1 MSRRKI
7 TPDTSPGRAPT
18 IAPNVASA
26 ATPAAGLGTAPAIE
40 MHGIT
45 RVFEGS
51 ERAVLDHLDLV
62 VERGEFLAIIGPSG
76 SGKSTLL
83 NAIGLLDT
91 PTSGTYSLFGKNT
104 EGLSDRERDEMR
116 RDHLGFIFQS
126 SNMLLD
132 ETSTTNASMG
142 LRVQG
147 VPYGE
152 RLQRTEETL
161 EFLGLSDRASI
172 RTRYLSGGEKQRC
185 AIARAL
191 ATRPP
196 LILADEPTGNL
207 DSHNSAKVIEI
218 LQRINATGCT
228 VLVITHDPE
237 VAAAARRV
245 IRIED
250 GQLHEQSRAD
260 LVIRIEDGQLHEQ
273 SRADLATVPV
283 AEVPVAEA
291 VPATTDTPAEATVG
305 APVDAPATLAVGEK
319 PATHRRGSF
328 LTDDSIEAISAL
340 TSRPL
345 RTLLLGLSFALGV
358 GGLISASGMSESASY
373 QVNQRLLGS
382 EQSTLYISDRDN
394 DQNMLGTY
402 RQGESAQNVADRI
415 SALDYVKNT
424 GFVSS
429 VAPADVRITRFSPYE
444 DEPKTAIGLSSTSKT
459 RLEQIGARMNP
470 ETLRALEQMN
480 STLTQQNVADRERAE
495 QLSGAIVSVSAARAL
510 GIIPEDKAA
519 DNATTEPRPGELPA
533 VEYGIKLGGLPQV
546 APGVSIWVEGQ
557 LMPVIGLFD
566 PGNSGYEFRN
576 TVIVSPG
583 TLQRTGRGQ
592 VTYIAETERGY
603 GKAVAKAIP
612 LTLKPA
618 EPSQINVETP
628 SDLQSLRAS
637 IASDLGLYVGVL
649 SGILLVLASL
659 SAATAMYLSVQS
671 RTAEIALR
679 RAIGSSKWLIA
690 RIFLMEGVML
700 GVLGGSIGACS
711 GMIATIIL
719 SLVQGWQ
726 AVLSPGFVVLGVGV
740 GALTG
745 LVSSAYPAWV
755 ASRKS
760 PADAMRG

>member
-1 MSRRKI
+1 MR
-7 TPDTSPGRAPT
+7 
-18 IAPNVASA
+18 
-26 ATPAAGLGTAPAIE
+26 
-40 MHGIT
+40 GIT

-51 ERAVLDHLDLV
+51 DRPVLDHLDLV

-147 VPYGE
+147 VPYSE

-250 GQLHEQSRAD
+250 GQLHEQS
-260 LVIRIEDGQLHEQ
+260 H
-273 SRADLATVPV
+273 ADLATVPV
-283 AEVPVAEA
+283 AEVPIA
-291 VPATTDTPAEATVG
+291 TDTQAEATVG
-305 APVDAPATLAVGEK
+305 APVDASASLAPGEK

-480 STLTQQNVADRERAE
+480 STLTQQNVADRERSE

-546 APGVSIWVEGQ
+546 APGVSIWVDGQ
-557 LMPVIGLFD
+557 LMPVVGLFD

>member
-1 MSRRKI
+1 MSRRKR
-7 TPDTSPGRAPT
+7 TPDASPGRAPT
-18 IAPNVASA
+18 VAPNVASA

-40 MHGIT
+40 MRGIT
-45 RVFEGS
+45 RIFEGS
-51 ERAVLDHLDLV
+51 DRPVLDRLDLV

-147 VPYGE
+147 VPYSE

-250 GQLHEQSRAD
+250 GRLHEQSRAD
-260 LVIRIEDGQLHEQ
+260 
-273 SRADLATVPV
+273 SATVPAAGAV
-283 AEVPVAEA
+283 SAATDIPTEA
-291 VPATTDTPAEATVG
+291 PVG
-305 APVDAPATLAVGEK
+305 APATFAPGEK

-444 DEPKTAIGLSSTSKT
+444 DEPKTAIGLNSTSKT

-480 STLTQQNVADRERAE
+480 STLTQENVADRQRAE

-546 APGVSIWVEGQ
+546 APGVSIWVDGQ

-576 TVIVSPG
+576 SVIVSPG
-583 TLQRTGRGQ
+583 ALQRTGRGQ

-612 LTLKPA
+612 LALKPA

-726 AVLSPGFVVLGVGV
+726 AILSPGFVVLGVGV

>member
-1 MSRRKI
+1 MSRRNRI
-7 TPDTSPGRAPT
+7 PERAPDGMT
-18 IAPNVASA
+18 APRIRGE
-26 ATPAAGLGTAPAIE
+26 AAGLDVALDTMSTTAPNTAPAIE

-51 ERAVLDHLDLV
+51 ERAILDHLDLV

-207 DSHNSAKVIEI
+207 DSHNSDKVIEI

-260 LVIRIEDGQLHEQ
+260 L
-273 SRADLATVPV
+273 ATVPV
-283 AEVPVAEA
+283 AEVPSTEVAPVA
-291 VPATTDTPAEATVG
+291 TDTPAEATVG
-305 APVDAPATLAVGEK
+305 ASASLAPGEK

-480 STLTQQNVADRERAE
+480 STLTQQNVADRERSE

-510 GIIPEDKAA
+510 GILPEDKAA

>member
-1 MSRRKI
+1 MSRRKR
-7 TPDTSPGRAPT
+7 TPDASPGRAPT
-18 IAPNVASA
+18 VAPNVASA

-51 ERAVLDHLDLV
+51 ERAVLDRLDLV

-147 VPYGE
+147 VPYSE

-250 GQLHEQSRAD
+250 GR
-260 LVIRIEDGQLHEQ
+260 LHEQ

-283 AEVPVAEA
+283 AEVVPVAQ
-291 VPATTDTPAEATVG
+291 DS
-305 APVDAPATLAVGEK
+305 PVDASASLAPGEK

-480 STLTQQNVADRERAE
+480 STLTQQNVADRERSE

-510 GIIPEDKAA
+510 GILPEDKAA

-533 VEYGIKLGGLPQV
+533 VDYGIKLGGLPQV
-546 APGVSIWVEGQ
+546 APGVSIWVDGQ
-557 LMPVIGLFD
+557 LMPVVGLFD

>member
-18 IAPNVASA
+18 VAPNVAST

-250 GQLHEQSRAD
+250 GR
-260 LVIRIEDGQLHEQ
+260 LHEQ

-283 AEVPVAEA
+283 AEAVPVA
-291 VPATTDTPAEATVG
+291 TDTPAEATVG
-305 APVDAPATLAVGEK
+305 APVDATTSLAPGEK

-480 STLTQQNVADRERAE
+480 STLTQQNVADRERSE

-546 APGVSIWVEGQ
+546 APGVSIWVDGQ
-557 LMPVIGLFD
+557 LMPVVGLFD

-592 VTYIAETERGY
+592 VTYITETERGY

>member
-1 MSRRKI
+1 MSRRKR
-7 TPDTSPGRAPT
+7 TPDASPGRAPT
-18 IAPNVASA
+18 VAPNVASA

-51 ERAVLDHLDLV
+51 ERAVLDRLDLV

-147 VPYGE
+147 VPYSE

-250 GQLHEQSRAD
+250 GR
-260 LVIRIEDGQLHEQ
+260 LHEQ

-283 AEVPVAEA
+283 AEVVPVAQ
-291 VPATTDTPAEATVG
+291 DS
-305 APVDAPATLAVGEK
+305 PVDASASLAPGEK

-480 STLTQQNVADRERAE
+480 STLTQQNVADRERSE

-510 GIIPEDKAA
+510 GILPEDKAA

-546 APGVSIWVEGQ
+546 APGVSIWVDGQ
-557 LMPVIGLFD
+557 LMPVVGLFD

>member
-250 GQLHEQSRAD
+250 GRLHEQSRAD
-260 LVIRIEDGQLHEQ
+260 
-273 SRADLATVPV
+273 SAT
-283 AEVPVAEA
+283 VPVAEA
-291 VPATTDTPAEATVG
+291 VPAATDTPAEATVG
-305 APVDAPATLAVGEK
+305 APVDAPAGLAPGEK

>member
-7 TPDTSPGRAPT
+7 TPDTSPERAPT
-18 IAPNVASA
+18 VAPNVASA

-45 RVFEGS
+45 RIFEGS

-147 VPYGE
+147 VPYSE

-250 GQLHEQSRAD
+250 GR
-260 LVIRIEDGQLHEQ
+260 LHEQ

-283 AEVPVAEA
+283 AEA
-291 VPATTDTPAEATVG
+291 VPAATDTPAEATVG
-305 APVDAPATLAVGEK
+305 APVDASASLAPGEK

-480 STLTQQNVADRERAE
+480 STLTQQNVADRERSE

-533 VEYGIKLGGLPQV
+533 VDYGIKLGGLPQV

>member
-1 MSRRKI
+1 MSRRNRI
-7 TPDTSPGRAPT
+7 PERAPDAMT
-18 IAPNVASA
+18 APRIRGDAAEHDVALD
-26 ATPAAGLGTAPAIE
+26 TMPNTAPAIE
-40 MHGIT
+40 MRGIT
-45 RVFEGS
+45 RIFEGS
-51 ERAVLDHLDLV
+51 ERPVLDHLDLV

-104 EGLSDRERDEMR
+104 EGLSDRERDEIR

-132 ETSTTNASMG
+132 ETSMTNASMG

-147 VPYGE
+147 VPYSE

-250 GQLHEQSRAD
+250 GRLHEQSRAD
-260 LVIRIEDGQLHEQ
+260 
-273 SRADLATVPV
+273 SATVPV
-283 AEVPVAEA
+283 AEVVPVAA
-291 VPATTDTPAEATVG
+291 DTPAEATVD
-305 APVDAPATLAVGEK
+305 APVSLAPGEK
-319 PATHRRGSF
+319 PASHRRGSF

-394 DQNMLGTY
+394 DQNVLGTY

-480 STLTQQNVADRERAE
+480 STLTRENVADRERAE

-519 DNATTEPRPGELPA
+519 DNATTEPRPGELPT

-546 APGVSIWVEGQ
+546 APGVSIWVDGQ

-583 TLQRTGRGQ
+583 KLQRTGRGQ

-726 AVLSPGFVVLGVGV
+726 AILSPGFVVLGVGV

>member
-1 MSRRKI
+1 MSRHHGI
-7 TPDTSPGRAPT
+7 PERAPDGMT
-18 IAPNVASA
+18 APQVRGEAAGLDTAPNIAPN
-26 ATPAAGLGTAPAIE
+26 TDPNTAPAIE

-51 ERAVLDHLDLV
+51 DRPVLDRLDLV

-147 VPYGE
+147 VPYSE

-250 GQLHEQSRAD
+250 GRLHEQSRAD
-260 LVIRIEDGQLHEQ
+260 
-273 SRADLATVPV
+273 SATVPA
-283 AEVPVAEA
+283 AEVVSAA
-291 VPATTDTPAEATVG
+291 TDT
-305 APVDAPATLAVGEK
+305 PVDAPASLAPGEK

-444 DEPKTAIGLSSTSKT
+444 DEPKTAISLSSTSKT

-480 STLTQQNVADRERAE
+480 ATLTQENVADRERSE

-546 APGVSIWVEGQ
+546 APGVSIWVDGQ

-576 TVIVSPG
+576 SVIVSPG

-612 LTLKPA
+612 LALKPA

>member
-1 MSRRKI
+1 MSRRKR
-7 TPDTSPGRAPT
+7 TPDASPGRAPT
-18 IAPNVASA
+18 VAPNVASA

-40 MHGIT
+40 MRGIT
-45 RVFEGS
+45 RIFEGS
-51 ERAVLDHLDLV
+51 DRPVLDRLDLV

-147 VPYGE
+147 VPYSE

-250 GQLHEQSRAD
+250 GRLHEQSRSD
-260 LVIRIEDGQLHEQ
+260 SV
-273 SRADLATVPV
+273 TVPFT
-283 AEVPVAEA
+283 EV
-291 VPATTDTPAEATVG
+291 VPAATDT
-305 APVDAPATLAVGEK
+305 PVDAPASLAPGEK

-444 DEPKTAIGLSSTSKT
+444 DEPKTAISLNSTSKT

-480 STLTQQNVADRERAE
+480 STLTQENVADRERSE

-519 DNATTEPRPGELPA
+519 DNATTEPRPGELPT

-546 APGVSIWVEGQ
+546 APGVSIWVDGQ

-576 TVIVSPG
+576 SVIVSPG

-612 LTLKPA
+612 LALKPA

-726 AVLSPGFVVLGVGV
+726 AILSPGFVVLGVGV

>member
-1 MSRRKI
+1 MSRRKR
-7 TPDTSPGRAPT
+7 TPDASPGRAPT
-18 IAPNVASA
+18 VAPNVASA

-40 MHGIT
+40 MRGIT
-45 RVFEGS
+45 RIFEGS

-250 GQLHEQSRAD
+250 GRLHEQSRAD
-260 LVIRIEDGQLHEQ
+260 
-273 SRADLATVPV
+273 SAT
-283 AEVPVAEA
+283 VPVAEA
-291 VPATTDTPAEATVG
+291 VPVATDTPAETTVG
-305 APVDAPATLAVGEK
+305 APVDASASLAPGEK

-480 STLTQQNVADRERAE
+480 STLTQQNVADRERSE

-510 GIIPEDKAA
+510 GILPEDKAA

-612 LTLKPA
+612 LALKPA

>member
-1 MSRRKI
+1 MSRRKR
-7 TPDTSPGRAPT
+7 TPDASPGRAPT
-18 IAPNVASA
+18 VAPNVASA

-51 ERAVLDHLDLV
+51 ERAVLDRLDLV

-260 LVIRIEDGQLHEQ
+260 
-273 SRADLATVPV
+273 SAT
-283 AEVPVAEA
+283 APVAEA
-291 VPATTDTPAEATVG
+291 VPVAGDTPAEATVG
-305 APVDAPATLAVGEK
+305 APVDATTSLAPGEK

-533 VEYGIKLGGLPQV
+533 VDYGIKLGGLPQV

>member
-1 MSRRKI
+1 MSRRKR
-7 TPDTSPGRAPT
+7 TPDASPGRAPT
-18 IAPNVASA
+18 VAPNVASA

-40 MHGIT
+40 MRGIT
-45 RVFEGS
+45 RIFEGS
-51 ERAVLDHLDLV
+51 DRPVLDRLDLV

-147 VPYGE
+147 VPYSE

-250 GQLHEQSRAD
+250 GRLHEQSRAD
-260 LVIRIEDGQLHEQ
+260 
-273 SRADLATVPV
+273 SATVPA
-283 AEVPVAEA
+283 AEVVSAA
-291 VPATTDTPAEATVG
+291 TDTPVG
-305 APVDAPATLAVGEK
+305 APATFAPGEK

-444 DEPKTAIGLSSTSKT
+444 DEPKTAIGLNSTSKT

-480 STLTQQNVADRERAE
+480 STLTQENVADRERSE

-519 DNATTEPRPGELPA
+519 DNATTEPRPGELPT

-546 APGVSIWVEGQ
+546 APGVSIWVDGQ

-576 TVIVSPG
+576 SVIVSPG

-612 LTLKPA
+612 LALKPA

>member
-1 MSRRKI
+1 MSRRKR
-7 TPDTSPGRAPT
+7 TPDASPGRAPT
-18 IAPNVASA
+18 VAPNVASA

-250 GQLHEQSRAD
+250 GRLHEQSRAD
-260 LVIRIEDGQLHEQ
+260 SAAV
-273 SRADLATVPV
+273 SV
-283 AEVPVAEA
+283 AEVVPV
-291 VPATTDTPAEATVG
+291 VQDSPA
-305 APVDAPATLAVGEK
+305 DAPTSLAPGEK

-480 STLTQQNVADRERAE
+480 STLTQQNVADRERSE

-519 DNATTEPRPGELPA
+519 DNATTEPRPGEMP
-533 VEYGIKLGGLPQV
+533 VVDYGIKLGGLPQV
-546 APGVSIWVEGQ
+546 APGVSIWVDGQ

>member
-1 MSRRKI
+1 MSRHKI
-7 TPDTSPGRAPT
+7 TPDASPGRAPT
-18 IAPNVASA
+18 VAPNVASA

-40 MHGIT
+40 MRGIT
-45 RVFEGS
+45 RIFEGS
-51 ERAVLDHLDLV
+51 DRPVLDRLDLV

-147 VPYGE
+147 VPYSE

-250 GQLHEQSRAD
+250 GRLHEQSRTD
-260 LVIRIEDGQLHEQ
+260 
-273 SRADLATVPV
+273 SATVPV
-283 AEVPVAEA
+283 AEV
-291 VPATTDTPAEATVG
+291 VPAVADT
-305 APVDAPATLAVGEK
+305 PVDAPAPVDAAASLAPGEK

-444 DEPKTAIGLSSTSKT
+444 DEPKTAIGLNSTSKT

-480 STLTQQNVADRERAE
+480 STLTQENVADRERSE

-519 DNATTEPRPGELPA
+519 DNATTEPRPGELPT

-546 APGVSIWVEGQ
+546 APGVSIWVDGQ

-576 TVIVSPG
+576 SVIVSPG
-583 TLQRTGRGQ
+583 TLQRTGREQ

-612 LTLKPA
+612 LALKPA

-726 AVLSPGFVVLGVGV
+726 AILSPGFVVLGVGV

>member
-18 IAPNVASA
+18 VAPNVASA

-45 RVFEGS
+45 RIFEGS

-147 VPYGE
+147 VPYSE

-250 GQLHEQSRAD
+250 GRLHEQSRTD
-260 LVIRIEDGQLHEQ
+260 
-273 SRADLATVPV
+273 SATVPV
-283 AEVPVAEA
+283 AEAVSSVA
-291 VPATTDTPAEATVG
+291 DTPAEATV
-305 APVDAPATLAVGEK
+305 DAPASLAPGEK

-444 DEPKTAIGLSSTSKT
+444 DEPKTAIGLSSASKT

-519 DNATTEPRPGELPA
+519 DNATAEPRPGEMP
-533 VEYGIKLGGLPQV
+533 VVDYGIKLGGLPQV
-546 APGVSIWVEGQ
+546 APGVSIWVDGQ

>member
-1 MSRRKI
+1 MSRHHGI
-7 TPDTSPGRAPT
+7 PERAPDGMT
-18 IAPNVASA
+18 APQVRGEAAGLDTAPNIAPN
-26 ATPAAGLGTAPAIE
+26 TDPNTAPAIE
-40 MHGIT
+40 MRGIT
-45 RVFEGS
+45 RIFEGS
-51 ERAVLDHLDLV
+51 DRPVLDRLDLV

-250 GQLHEQSRAD
+250 GRLHEQSRAD
-260 LVIRIEDGQLHEQ
+260 
-273 SRADLATVPV
+273 SATVPLT
-283 AEVPVAEA
+283 EVVSAA
-291 VPATTDTPAEATVG
+291 TDT
-305 APVDAPATLAVGEK
+305 PVDAPASLAPGEK

-480 STLTQQNVADRERAE
+480 ATLTQENVADRERSE

-546 APGVSIWVEGQ
+546 APGVSIWVDGQ
-557 LMPVIGLFD
+557 LMPVVGLFD

-576 TVIVSPG
+576 SVIVSPG

>member
-1 MSRRKI
+1 
-7 TPDTSPGRAPT
+7 
-18 IAPNVASA
+18 
-26 ATPAAGLGTAPAIE
+26 

-147 VPYGE
+147 VPYSE

-245 IRIED
+245 IRIGD

-260 LVIRIEDGQLHEQ
+260 
-273 SRADLATVPV
+273 SATVPV
-283 AEVPVAEA
+283 AEVA
-291 VPATTDTPAEATVG
+291 TDTPAEATVDASAG
-305 APVDAPATLAVGEK
+305 LAPGEK

-480 STLTQQNVADRERAE
+480 SPLTLQNVADRERAE

-519 DNATTEPRPGELPA
+519 DNATAEPRPGEMP
-533 VEYGIKLGGLPQV
+533 VVDYGIKLGGLPQV
-546 APGVSIWVEGQ
+546 APGVSIWVDGQ

>member
-7 TPDTSPGRAPT
+7 TPERAPDGMT
-18 IAPNVASA
+18 APHGRGEA
-26 ATPAAGLGTAPAIE
+26 AVLNAVPGTAPAIE
-40 MHGIT
+40 MRGIT

-147 VPYGE
+147 VPYSE

-260 LVIRIEDGQLHEQ
+260 L
-273 SRADLATVPV
+273 AT
-283 AEVPVAEA
+283 VPVAEA
-291 VPATTDTPAEATVG
+291 VPVATDTPAEATVG
-305 APVDAPATLAVGEK
+305 APVDATTSLAPGEK

-480 STLTQQNVADRERAE
+480 STLTQQNVADRERSE

-533 VEYGIKLGGLPQV
+533 VDYGIKLGGLPQV

-557 LMPVIGLFD
+557 LMPVVGLFD

>member
-250 GQLHEQSRAD
+250 GRLHEQSRAD
-260 LVIRIEDGQLHEQ
+260 
-273 SRADLATVPV
+273 SAAVPV
-283 AEVPVAEA
+283 V
-291 VPATTDTPAEATVG
+291 TDAPAEATV
-305 APVDAPATLAVGEK
+305 DAPANAPANLAPGEK
-319 PATHRRGSF
+319 PASHRRGSF

-480 STLTQQNVADRERAE
+480 STLTQQNVADRERSE

-533 VEYGIKLGGLPQV
+533 VDYGIKLGGLPQV

>member
-18 IAPNVASA
+18 VAPNVASA

-45 RVFEGS
+45 RIFEGS
-51 ERAVLDHLDLV
+51 ERAVLDRLDLV

-147 VPYGE
+147 VPYSE

-260 LVIRIEDGQLHEQ
+260 L
-273 SRADLATVPV
+273 ATVPV
-283 AEVPVAEA
+283 AEVPSTEVAPVA
-291 VPATTDTPAEATVG
+291 TDTPAEATVG
-305 APVDAPATLAVGEK
+305 ASAGLAPGEK

-480 STLTQQNVADRERAE
+480 STLTQQNVADRERSE

>member
-1 MSRRKI
+1 MSRRKR
-7 TPDTSPGRAPT
+7 TPDASPGRAPT
-18 IAPNVASA
+18 VAPNVASA

-40 MHGIT
+40 MRGIT
-45 RVFEGS
+45 RIFEGS
-51 ERAVLDHLDLV
+51 DRPVLDRLDLV

-250 GQLHEQSRAD
+250 GRLHEQSRAD
-260 LVIRIEDGQLHEQ
+260 
-273 SRADLATVPV
+273 SATVPV
-283 AEVPVAEA
+283 AEV
-291 VPATTDTPAEATVG
+291 VPAVADT
-305 APVDAPATLAVGEK
+305 PVDAPAPVDAAASLAPGEK
-319 PATHRRGSF
+319 PAAHRRGSF

-402 RQGESAQNVADRI
+402 RQGESAQNVADHI

-480 STLTQQNVADRERAE
+480 STLTQQNVADRERSE

-510 GIIPEDKAA
+510 GILPEDKAA

-533 VEYGIKLGGLPQV
+533 VDYGIKLGGLPQV
-546 APGVSIWVEGQ
+546 APGVSIWVDGQ
-557 LMPVIGLFD
+557 LMPVVGLFD

>member
-1 MSRRKI
+1 MSRHKR
-7 TPDTSPGRAPT
+7 TPDASPGRAPT
-18 IAPNVASA
+18 VAPNVASA

-51 ERAVLDHLDLV
+51 ERAVLDRLDLV

-147 VPYGE
+147 VPYSE

-250 GQLHEQSRAD
+250 GR
-260 LVIRIEDGQLHEQ
+260 LHEQ

-283 AEVPVAEA
+283 AEVVPVAQDN
-291 VPATTDTPAEATVG
+291 PA
-305 APVDAPATLAVGEK
+305 DAPAGLAPGEK

-444 DEPKTAIGLSSTSKT
+444 DEPKTAISLSSTSKT

-480 STLTQQNVADRERAE
+480 STLTQQNVADRERSE

-519 DNATTEPRPGELPA
+519 DNATTEPRPGEMP
-533 VEYGIKLGGLPQV
+533 VVDYGIKLGGLPQV
-546 APGVSIWVEGQ
+546 APGVSIWVDGQ
-557 LMPVIGLFD
+557 LMPVVGLFD
-566 PGNSGYEFRN
+566 PGNGGYEFRN
-576 TVIVSPG
+576 SVIVSPG
-583 TLQRTGRGQ
+583 KLQRTGRGQ
-592 VTYIAETERGY
+592 VTYITETERGY

>member
-18 IAPNVASA
+18 VAPNVASA

-250 GQLHEQSRAD
+250 GRLHEQSRAD
-260 LVIRIEDGQLHEQ
+260 
-273 SRADLATVPV
+273 SATVPLT
-283 AEVPVAEA
+283 EVVSAA
-291 VPATTDTPAEATVG
+291 TDT
-305 APVDAPATLAVGEK
+305 PVDAPASLAPGEK

-480 STLTQQNVADRERAE
+480 STLTQENDADRERSE

-519 DNATTEPRPGELPA
+519 DNATTEPRPGELPT
-533 VEYGIKLGGLPQV
+533 VDYGIKLGGLPQV
-546 APGVSIWVEGQ
+546 APGVSIWVDGQ

-576 TVIVSPG
+576 SVIVSPG

-612 LTLKPA
+612 LALKPA

>member
-1 MSRRKI
+1 MSRRKR
-7 TPDTSPGRAPT
+7 TPDASPGRAPT
-18 IAPNVASA
+18 VAPNVASA

-45 RVFEGS
+45 RIFEGS
-51 ERAVLDHLDLV
+51 ERAVLDNLDLV

-250 GQLHEQSRAD
+250 GR
-260 LVIRIEDGQLHEQ
+260 LHEQ

-283 AEVPVAEA
+283 AEVPVAEVPVAEA
-291 VPATTDTPAEATVG
+291 VSAATDTPAEATVG
-305 APVDAPATLAVGEK
+305 APVDASASLAPGEK

-519 DNATTEPRPGELPA
+519 DNATTEPRPGEMP
-533 VEYGIKLGGLPQV
+533 VVDYGIKLGGLPQV
-546 APGVSIWVEGQ
+546 APGVSIWVDGK

>member
-45 RVFEGS
+45 RIFEGS

-147 VPYGE
+147 VPYSE

-250 GQLHEQSRAD
+250 GRLHEQSRTDSA
-260 LVIRIEDGQLHEQ
+260 V
-273 SRADLATVPV
+273 VPV
-283 AEVPVAEA
+283 V
-291 VPATTDTPAEATVG
+291 TDAPAEATV
-305 APVDAPATLAVGEK
+305 DAPANAPANLAPGEK
-319 PATHRRGSF
+319 PASHRRGSF

-480 STLTQQNVADRERAE
+480 STLTLQNVADRERAE

-519 DNATTEPRPGELPA
+519 DNATTEPRPGEMP
-533 VEYGIKLGGLPQV
+533 VVDYGIKLGGMPQV
-546 APGVSIWVEGQ
+546 APGVSIWVDGQ

>member
-1 MSRRKI
+1 MSRRKR
-7 TPDTSPGRAPT
+7 TPDASPGRAPT
-18 IAPNVASA
+18 VAPNVASA

-250 GQLHEQSRAD
+250 GRLHEQSRAD
-260 LVIRIEDGQLHEQ
+260 
-273 SRADLATVPV
+273 SATVSV
-283 AEVPVAEA
+283 AEVVPV
-291 VPATTDTPAEATVG
+291 VQDSPA
-305 APVDAPATLAVGEK
+305 DAPTSLAPGEK

-480 STLTQQNVADRERAE
+480 STLTQQNVADRERSE

-519 DNATTEPRPGELPA
+519 DNATTEPRPGEMP
-533 VEYGIKLGGLPQV
+533 VVDYGIKLGGLPQV
-546 APGVSIWVEGQ
+546 APGVSIWVDGQ

>member
-1 MSRRKI
+1 MSRRKR
-7 TPDTSPGRAPT
+7 TPDASPGRAPT
-18 IAPNVASA
+18 VAPNVASA

-51 ERAVLDHLDLV
+51 ERAVLDRLDLV

-147 VPYGE
+147 VPYSE

-250 GQLHEQSRAD
+250 GRLHEQSRAD
-260 LVIRIEDGQLHEQ
+260 
-273 SRADLATVPV
+273 SAT
-283 AEVPVAEA
+283 VPVAEA
-291 VPATTDTPAEATVG
+291 VPVATDTPAEATVG
-305 APVDAPATLAVGEK
+305 APVDATTSLAPGEK

-480 STLTQQNVADRERAE
+480 STLTQQNVADRERSE

-546 APGVSIWVEGQ
+546 APGVSIWVDGQ
-557 LMPVIGLFD
+557 LMPVVGLFD

>member
-7 TPDTSPGRAPT
+7 TPERAPDGMT
-18 IAPNVASA
+18 APHGRGEA
-26 ATPAAGLGTAPAIE
+26 AVLNAVPGTAPAIE
-40 MHGIT
+40 MRGIT

-51 ERAVLDHLDLV
+51 ERPVLDHLDLV

-147 VPYGE
+147 VPYSE

-250 GQLHEQSRAD
+250 GRLHEQGRTDS
-260 LVIRIEDGQLHEQ
+260 V
-273 SRADLATVPV
+273 TVPV
-283 AEVPVAEA
+283 AEVVSSVA
-291 VPATTDTPAEATVG
+291 DTPAEATV
-305 APVDAPATLAVGEK
+305 DAPANAPASLAPGEK
-319 PATHRRGSF
+319 PAAHRRGSF

-557 LMPVIGLFD
+557 LMPVVGLFD

-690 RIFLMEGVML
+690 RIFLMEGFML

>member
-7 TPDTSPGRAPT
+7 TPERAPDGMT
-18 IAPNVASA
+18 APHSRGE
-26 ATPAAGLGTAPAIE
+26 AAGLEAMPNTAPAIE
-40 MHGIT
+40 MRGIT
-45 RVFEGS
+45 RIFEGS

-250 GQLHEQSRAD
+250 GRLHEQGRTDS
-260 LVIRIEDGQLHEQ
+260 
-273 SRADLATVPV
+273 V
-283 AEVPVAEA
+283 AVSV
-291 VPATTDTPAEATVG
+291 VTDTPAEATV
-305 APVDAPATLAVGEK
+305 DAPANAPVSLAPGEK

-444 DEPKTAIGLSSTSKT
+444 DEPKTAIGLSSASKT

-480 STLTQQNVADRERAE
+480 STLTLQNVADRERAE

-519 DNATTEPRPGELPA
+519 DNATAEPRPGEMP
-533 VEYGIKLGGLPQV
+533 VVDYGIKLGGLPQV
-546 APGVSIWVEGQ
+546 APGVSIWVDGQ

>member
-18 IAPNVASA
+18 VAPNVASA

-260 LVIRIEDGQLHEQ
+260 L
-273 SRADLATVPV
+273 ATVPV
-283 AEVPVAEA
+283 AEVPIA
-291 VPATTDTPAEATVG
+291 TDTQAEATVG
-305 APVDAPATLAVGEK
+305 APVDATTSLAPGEK

-480 STLTQQNVADRERAE
+480 STLTQQNVADRERSE

-546 APGVSIWVEGQ
+546 APGVSIWVDGQ
-557 LMPVIGLFD
+557 LMPVVGLFD

-592 VTYIAETERGY
+592 VTYITETERGY

>member
-1 MSRRKI
+1 MSRHHGI
-7 TPDTSPGRAPT
+7 PERAPDDMT
-18 IAPNVASA
+18 TPQGRGEAAGLDTVPNIAPN
-26 ATPAAGLGTAPAIE
+26 TDPNTAPAIE

-45 RVFEGS
+45 RIFEGS
-51 ERAVLDHLDLV
+51 DRPVLDHLDLV

-250 GQLHEQSRAD
+250 GRLHEQSRAD
-260 LVIRIEDGQLHEQ
+260 
-273 SRADLATVPV
+273 SATVPV
-283 AEVPVAEA
+283 AEVVSAA
-291 VPATTDTPAEATVG
+291 TDTPTEAPVG
-305 APVDAPATLAVGEK
+305 APVGAPASLAPGEK

-519 DNATTEPRPGELPA
+519 DNATTEPRPGELPT
-533 VEYGIKLGGLPQV
+533 VDYGIKLGGLPQV
-546 APGVSIWVEGQ
+546 APGVSIWVDGQ
-557 LMPVIGLFD
+557 LMPVVGLFD

-576 TVIVSPG
+576 SVIVSPG

-592 VTYIAETERGY
+592 VTYITETERGY

-612 LTLKPA
+612 LALKPA

-726 AVLSPGFVVLGVGV
+726 AILSPGFVVLGVGV

>member
-1 MSRRKI
+1 MSHRKI

-40 MHGIT
+40 MRGIT
-45 RVFEGS
+45 RIFEGS

-250 GQLHEQSRAD
+250 GRLHEQGRTDS
-260 LVIRIEDGQLHEQ
+260 
-273 SRADLATVPV
+273 ATVPV
-283 AEVPVAEA
+283 AEVVSSVA
-291 VPATTDTPAEATVG
+291 DTPAEATV
-305 APVDAPATLAVGEK
+305 DAPANAPASLAPGEK
-319 PATHRRGSF
+319 PASHRRGSF

-444 DEPKTAIGLSSTSKT
+444 DEPKTAIGLSSASKT

-480 STLTQQNVADRERAE
+480 STLTLQNVADRERAE

-519 DNATTEPRPGELPA
+519 DNATAEPRPGEMP
-533 VEYGIKLGGLPQV
+533 VVDYGIKLGGLPQV
-546 APGVSIWVEGQ
+546 APGVSIWVDGQ
-557 LMPVIGLFD
+557 LMPVIGFFD

>member
-147 VPYGE
+147 VPYSE

-260 LVIRIEDGQLHEQ
+260 L
-273 SRADLATVPV
+273 AT
-283 AEVPVAEA
+283 VPVAEA
-291 VPATTDTPAEATVG
+291 VPVATDTPAETTVG
-305 APVDAPATLAVGEK
+305 APVDASASLAPGEK

-480 STLTQQNVADRERAE
+480 STLTQQNVADRERSE

-510 GIIPEDKAA
+510 GILPEDKAA

-533 VEYGIKLGGLPQV
+533 VDYGIKLGGLPQV
-546 APGVSIWVEGQ
+546 APGVSIWVDGQ

>member
-1 MSRRKI
+1 MSRRKR
-7 TPDTSPGRAPT
+7 TPDASPGRAPT
-18 IAPNVASA
+18 VAPNVASA

-260 LVIRIEDGQLHEQ
+260 L
-273 SRADLATVPV
+273 ATVPV
-283 AEVPVAEA
+283 AEVPSTEVAPVA
-291 VPATTDTPAEATVG
+291 TDTPVEATVG
-305 APVDAPATLAVGEK
+305 APAGLAPGEK
-319 PATHRRGSF
+319 TATHRRGSF

-519 DNATTEPRPGELPA
+519 DNATTEPRPGEMP
-533 VEYGIKLGGLPQV
+533 VVDYGIKLGGLPQV
-546 APGVSIWVEGQ
+546 APGVSIWVDGQ

-576 TVIVSPG
+576 MVIVSPG

>member
-1 MSRRKI
+1 MSRRNRISK
-7 TPDTSPGRAPT
+7 RAPDGVT
-18 IAPNVASA
+18 
-26 ATPAAGLGTAPAIE
+26 TPRIRGEAAGLDVAPNTAPNTAPAIE

-147 VPYGE
+147 VPYSE

-250 GQLHEQSRAD
+250 GRLHEQGRTDSAAVS
-260 LVIRIEDGQLHEQ
+260 L
-273 SRADLATVPV
+273 
-283 AEVPVAEA
+283 AEVA
-291 VPATTDTPAEATVG
+291 PATTDAPAETTVD
-305 APVDAPATLAVGEK
+305 APVDASASPAPGER
-319 PATHRRGSF
+319 PAAHRRGSF

-394 DQNMLGTY
+394 DENVLGTY

-480 STLTQQNVADRERAE
+480 STLTQQNVADRERSE

-533 VEYGIKLGGLPQV
+533 VDYGIKLGGLPQV
-546 APGVSIWVEGQ
+546 APGVSIWVDGQ
-557 LMPVIGLFD
+557 LMPVVGLFD

-755 ASRKS
+755 ASRKN

>member
-18 IAPNVASA
+18 VAPNVASA

-260 LVIRIEDGQLHEQ
+260 L
-273 SRADLATVPV
+273 ATVPV
-283 AEVPVAEA
+283 AEAPVAEA
-291 VPATTDTPAEATVG
+291 VPAATDTPAETTVG
-305 APVDAPATLAVGEK
+305 APAGLAPGEK
-319 PATHRRGSF
+319 PATHCRGSF

-480 STLTQQNVADRERAE
+480 STLTQQNVADRERSE

-519 DNATTEPRPGELPA
+519 DNATTEPRPGEMP
-533 VEYGIKLGGLPQV
+533 VVDYGIKLGGLPQV
-546 APGVSIWVEGQ
+546 APGVSIWVDGQ
-557 LMPVIGLFD
+557 LMPVVGLFD

-592 VTYIAETERGY
+592 VTYITETERGY

>member
-18 IAPNVASA
+18 VAPNVAST

-260 LVIRIEDGQLHEQ
+260 
-273 SRADLATVPV
+273 SAT
-283 AEVPVAEA
+283 APVAEA
-291 VPATTDTPAEATVG
+291 VPVAGDTPTEVPAS
-305 APVDAPATLAVGEK
+305 APVDAPASLAPGEK

-480 STLTQQNVADRERAE
+480 STLTQQNVADRERSE

-533 VEYGIKLGGLPQV
+533 VDYGIKLGGLPQV

>member
-45 RVFEGS
+45 RIFEGS

-147 VPYGE
+147 VPYSE

-250 GQLHEQSRAD
+250 GR
-260 LVIRIEDGQLHEQ
+260 LHEQ

-283 AEVPVAEA
+283 AEA
-291 VPATTDTPAEATVG
+291 VPAATDTPAEATVG
-305 APVDAPATLAVGEK
+305 APVDASASLAPGEK

-444 DEPKTAIGLSSTSKT
+444 DEPKTAIGLSSASKT

-480 STLTQQNVADRERAE
+480 STLTQQNVADRERSE

-546 APGVSIWVEGQ
+546 APGVSIWVDGQ
-557 LMPVIGLFD
+557 LMPVVGLFD